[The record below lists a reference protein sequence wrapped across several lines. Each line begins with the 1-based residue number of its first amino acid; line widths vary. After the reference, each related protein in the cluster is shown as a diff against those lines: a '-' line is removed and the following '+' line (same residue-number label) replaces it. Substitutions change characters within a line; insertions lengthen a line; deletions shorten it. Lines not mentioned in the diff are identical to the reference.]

1 MSFAGMRYVL
11 EQTKRQ
17 QVLALGQLGW
27 TVSRIAAAVRVDRA
41 TVTRYLRAAGLTVR
55 GRGRPSE
62 GTANA
67 AISPEVSTDSRANPA
82 ISPSEVSTDSRA
94 ARAPRAS
101 ACEQYRELIAAA
113 LSRGRNAFAIY
124 QDLVDEHRF
133 TAKYRASAASS

>member
-1 MSFAGMRYVL
+1 
-11 EQTKRQ
+11 
-17 QVLALGQLGW
+17 
-27 TVSRIAAAVRVDRA
+27 
-41 TVTRYLRAAGLTVR
+41 
-55 GRGRPSE
+55 
-62 GTANA
+62 
-67 AISPEVSTDSRANPA
+67 
-82 ISPSEVSTDSRA
+82 VSTDSRA